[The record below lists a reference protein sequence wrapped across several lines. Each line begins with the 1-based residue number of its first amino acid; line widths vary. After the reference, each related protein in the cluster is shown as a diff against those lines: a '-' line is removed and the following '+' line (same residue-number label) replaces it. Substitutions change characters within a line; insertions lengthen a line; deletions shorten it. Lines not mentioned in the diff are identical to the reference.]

1 MEQFKKNYDTSRKD
15 FEKILDDKKQIQKE
29 YENLQIEIHEKE
41 IEVEKK
47 MKERKLLTKE
57 AEEIKGKFNDQS
69 KYNDNLDK
77 INTDF
82 QNSFLLLSRQ
92 LNSANAKYEVLIKVN
107 SHLKDEIAYLKEAQI
122 EAEKLKD
129 VCKVSINELEQDISS
144 SKRKALDDRSLIEDI
159 KRERDILLKD
169 LNRAENNNRKQKE
182 EKDMKEKLKKEKN
195 NEISGLHK
203 EQDRLSKKITNLEK
217 EKEKYGIQAAQAN
230 AKYFHSLEEI
240 KLKDNLISEFQKKNI
255 ETESKLKQQ
264 QNLYEAVRSD
274 RNLYSKNLT
283 ETQEEI
289 AEIKRKYRIV
299 NHQIT
304 QLKEEID
311 AKEIALSKEH
321 FEHKKKDKTIEE
333 QQKSIG
339 KYEKDK
345 EDKDDKIKKFV
356 IIFLFYKSLLNLI
369 FLYVSIFFN

>member
-1 MEQFKKNYDTSRKD
+1 
-15 FEKILDDKKQIQKE
+15 
-29 YENLQIEIHEKE
+29 
-41 IEVEKK
+41 
-47 MKERKLLTKE
+47 MKE
-57 AEEIKGKFNDQS
+57 
-69 KYNDNLDK
+69 
-77 INTDF
+77 
-82 QNSFLLLSRQ
+82 
-92 LNSANAKYEVLIKVN
+92 
-107 SHLKDEIAYLKEAQI
+107 
-122 EAEKLKD
+122 
-129 VCKVSINELEQDISS
+129 
-144 SKRKALDDRSLIEDI
+144 
-159 KRERDILLKD
+159 

-182 EKDMKEKLKKEKN
+182 EKDMKEKMKKEKA

-203 EQDRLSKKITNLEK
+203 EQEQFSKKITNLEK
-217 EKEKYGIQAAQAN
+217 EKEKYGIQFSQAN

-299 NHQIT
+299 NHQIS

-321 FEHKKKDKTIEE
+321 FEHKKKDKNIEE
-333 QQKSIG
+333 QQKIIA

-345 EDKDDKIKKFV
+345 KDKDEKIKKFV
-356 IIFLFYKSLLNLI
+356 IILS
-369 FLYVSIFFN
+369 

>member
-1 MEQFKKNYDTSRKD
+1 
-15 FEKILDDKKQIQKE
+15 
-29 YENLQIEIHEKE
+29 
-41 IEVEKK
+41 
-47 MKERKLLTKE
+47 MKERKILSKD
-57 AEEIKGKFNDQS
+57 ADEIKSKLDDQS

-77 INTDF
+77 INTDL
-82 QNSFLLLSRQ
+82 QNNLLRINRQ
-92 LNSANAKYEVLIKVN
+92 LNSASAKYEVLIKVN
-107 SHLKDEIAYLKEAQI
+107 NRLKDEIAYLKEAQI
-122 EAEKLKD
+122 EAEKVKET
-129 VCKVSINELEQDISS
+129 CKVSINELEHDITGA
-144 SKRKALDDRSLIEDI
+144 KRKAMDDRSLIEDI
-159 KRERDILLKD
+159 KRERDILLKE

-195 NEISGLHK
+195 NEKSGLHK
-203 EQDRLSKKITNLEK
+203 EQDRLSKKITTLEK

-345 EDKDDKIKKFV
+345 EDKDEKIKKFV
-356 IIFLFYKSLLNLI
+356 SNLFNFHIY
-369 FLYVSIFFN
+369 FF

>member
-1 MEQFKKNYDTSRKD
+1 
-15 FEKILDDKKQIQKE
+15 
-29 YENLQIEIHEKE
+29 
-41 IEVEKK
+41 
-47 MKERKLLTKE
+47 
-57 AEEIKGKFNDQS
+57 
-69 KYNDNLDK
+69 
-77 INTDF
+77 
-82 QNSFLLLSRQ
+82 
-92 LNSANAKYEVLIKVN
+92 
-107 SHLKDEIAYLKEAQI
+107 
-122 EAEKLKD
+122 
-129 VCKVSINELEQDISS
+129 
-144 SKRKALDDRSLIEDI
+144 
-159 KRERDILLKD
+159 
-169 LNRAENNNRKQKE
+169 
-182 EKDMKEKLKKEKN
+182 MKEKLKKEKS
-195 NEISGLHK
+195 NEISGLEK
-203 EQDRLSKKITNLEK
+203 EQERLSKKITTLEK

-289 AEIKRKYRIV
+289 SEIKRKYRIV

-311 AKEIALSKEH
+311 AKEVALSKEH

-333 QQKSIG
+333 QQKSIA

-345 EDKDDKIKKFV
+345 EDKDEKIKKFV
-356 IIFLFYKSLLNLI
+356 SFSEFLKGTCFVCRRGTLRS
-369 FLYVSIFFN
+369 STR

>member
-1 MEQFKKNYDTSRKD
+1 M
-15 FEKILDDKKQIQKE
+15 
-29 YENLQIEIHEKE
+29 
-41 IEVEKK
+41 
-47 MKERKLLTKE
+47 
-57 AEEIKGKFNDQS
+57 
-69 KYNDNLDK
+69 
-77 INTDF
+77 
-82 QNSFLLLSRQ
+82 
-92 LNSANAKYEVLIKVN
+92 
-107 SHLKDEIAYLKEAQI
+107 
-122 EAEKLKD
+122 
-129 VCKVSINELEQDISS
+129 CKVSINELETDITNA
-144 SKRKALDDRSLIEDI
+144 KRKALDDRSLIEDI
-159 KRERDILLKD
+159 KRERDILLKE

-182 EKDMKEKLKKEKN
+182 EKDMKEKLKKEKS
-195 NEISGLHK
+195 NEKSGLHK
-203 EQDRLSKKITNLEK
+203 EQDRLSKKITTLEK

-311 AKEIALSKEH
+311 AKEVALSKEH

-345 EDKDDKIKKFV
+345 EDKDEKIKKFV
-356 IIFLFYKSLLNLI
+356 ICCMLWNWNLNNILGQGYRGI
-369 FLYVSIFFN
+369 P

>member
-1 MEQFKKNYDTSRKD
+1 MKD
-15 FEKILDDKKQIQKE
+15 RKILSKE
-29 YENLQIEIHEKE
+29 
-41 IEVEKK
+41 
-47 MKERKLLTKE
+47 T
-57 AEEIKGKFNDQS
+57 EEIKSKFNDQS

-82 QNSFLLLSRQ
+82 QNNYLRLNRQ
-92 LNSANAKYEVLIKVN
+92 LNSANAKFEVLMKMN
-107 SHLKDEIAYLKEAQI
+107 SHLKDEIEYLKEAQT
-122 EAEKLKD
+122 EAEKIKE
-129 VCKVSINELEQDISS
+129 VCKVSINELEQDISI
-144 SKRKALDDRSLIEDI
+144 SKRKAIDDRSLIEDI
-159 KRERDILLKD
+159 KRERDILLKE

-203 EQDRLSKKITNLEK
+203 EEDRLSKKITTLEK

-311 AKEIALSKEH
+311 AKEISLSKEH

-333 QQKSIG
+333 QQKSIT

-345 EDKDDKIKKFV
+345 EDKDEKIKKFV
-356 IIFLFYKSLLNLI
+356 DIGLKYFL
-369 FLYVSIFFN
+369 

>member
-1 MEQFKKNYDTSRKD
+1 MQ
-15 FEKILDDKKQIQKE
+15 L
-29 YENLQIEIHEKE
+29 EIHEKE
-41 IEVEKK
+41 QELERK
-47 MKERKLLTKE
+47 MKERKVLTKD
-57 AEEIKGKFNDQS
+57 AEEIKAKFNDQS

-77 INTDF
+77 INTDL
-82 QNSFLLLSRQ
+82 QNNFLRLNRQ
-92 LNSANAKYEVLIKVN
+92 LNSANAKHEVLLKVN
-107 SHLKDEIAYLKEAQI
+107 SHLKDEILFLKEAQI
-122 EAEKLKD
+122 EAEKLKE
-129 VCKVSINELEQDISS
+129 VCKMSINELEQDISTA
-144 SKRKALDDRSLIEDI
+144 KRKALDDRSLIEEI
-159 KRERDILLKD
+159 KRERDILLKE

-182 EKDMKEKLKKEKN
+182 EKDMKDKLKKEKI

-203 EQDRLSKKITNLEK
+203 EQERLSKKISNLEK
-217 EKEKYGIQAAQAN
+217 EKEKYGVQAAQAN

-333 QQKSIG
+333 QQKSIA
-339 KYEKDK
+339 KYDKDK
-345 EDKDDKIKKFV
+345 EDKDEKIKKFV
-356 IIFLFYKSLLNLI
+356 S
-369 FLYVSIFFN
+369 FFSYSNKFRDYFM